1 MKRGIIIL
9 GICIAVAVLIMF
21 GIQRSTQAQ
30 GPGRMPGGAGGGP
43 GGPGGGQFNV
53 SSMILGNVQTSWAGL
68 SFEVEGID
76 DAKLSKAR
84 KVYMEEWTELKK
96 MAKDMEAAGG
106 GMGSIQA
113 IRGEADK
120 LKAKRDEKLKD
131 ILSSDEMAALAK
143 WEEANQRQMGGRRQ
157 RQQR

>member
-30 GPGRMPGGAGGGP
+30 GPGRMGGEGGGR
-43 GGPGGGQFNV
+43 PGGGQFNV

-68 SFEVEGID
+68 SFELEGVD

-84 KVYMEEWTELKK
+84 KVYMEEWKELKK

-143 WEEANQRQMGGRRQ
+143 WEAANQRQMGGRRQ

>member
-30 GPGRMPGGAGGGP
+30 GPGRMGGEAGGR
-43 GGPGGGQFNV
+43 PGGGQFNA
-53 SSMILGNVQTSWAGL
+53 SARLLGSVQTSWAGL
-68 SFEVEGID
+68 SFELEGVD
-76 DAKLSKAR
+76 DTKLSKAR
-84 KVYMEEWTELKK
+84 KVYMEEWKALKK
-96 MAKDMEAAGG
+96 MAKDMEEAGG
-106 GMGSIQA
+106 GMGSMQA
-113 IRGEADK
+113 IRGESDK

-131 ILSSDEMAALAK
+131 ILSSEEMAALDK
-143 WEEANQRQMGGRRQ
+143 WEKANQRQTGNRRQ